1 MSFLEHNSRASTIYS
16 LPARGADAARY
27 REASLELY
35 EMLVWEVVE
44 KFTRRDSGVVT
55 GIHVT
60 IGPGGLSSA
69 LRKPL
74 FALGARLQR
83 RLKTFF

>member
-35 EMLVWEVVE
+35 EMLVWE
-44 KFTRRDSGVVT
+44 D
-55 GIHVT
+55 VT
-60 IGPGGLSSA
+60 IGPGGLRSA